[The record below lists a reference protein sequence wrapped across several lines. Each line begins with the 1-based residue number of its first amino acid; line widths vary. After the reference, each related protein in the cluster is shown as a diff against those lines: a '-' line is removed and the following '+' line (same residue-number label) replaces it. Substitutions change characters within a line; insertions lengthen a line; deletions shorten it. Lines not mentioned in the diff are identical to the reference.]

1 MMGLTESLNPAGV
14 EGLATQVLKQGE
26 GLPYSENGSATEQIF
41 SRITIERVLPEIDS
55 GRFPIKRE
63 VGDRLE
69 VSADIFT
76 EGHDA
81 IGAVLRYKEANE
93 SEWHETPM
101 TYLDNDR
108 WVGFVD
114 LTQNSRYQYTIGAYI
129 RPFETWQEEV
139 RKKQGVLPDLT
150 SELLEGEMLLQAA
163 IGQASGSDKNELET
177 WLAKWT
183 TQKDQEGKV
192 SIALNH
198 ELEDL
203 LNRHEQRQG
212 WTLYDRELEVIV
224 DRVRARFGA
233 WYEIFPRSQGTVPGK
248 GATLKDC
255 EARLPY
261 IRDMGFDVLYLTPI
275 HPIGKTNRKGPN
287 NSLHASPNDPGS
299 PYAIGNEDG
308 GFDAI
313 DPSLGTLEDF
323 DHFQKAVREQEME
336 LAMDFA
342 INCSPDHP
350 YVTQHPEWF
359 KTRPDGTIKYAEN
372 PPPNYQGDGHPG
384 VGYGAGRPKAFSP
397 HPHSQS
403 RRGSQDHWG

>member
-1 MMGLTESLNPAGV
+1 
-14 EGLATQVLKQGE
+14 
-26 GLPYSENGSATEQIF
+26 
-41 SRITIERVLPEIDS
+41 
-55 GRFPIKRE
+55 

-163 IGQASGSDKNELET
+163 IGRASGSDKNELET

-203 LNRHEQRQG
+203 LNRYEPRQG
-212 WTLYDRELEVIV
+212 WTIYDRVLEVIV

-233 WYEIFPRSQGTVPGK
+233 WYEIFPRSQGMVPGK

-255 EARLPY
+255 ETRLPY

-275 HPIGKTNRKGPN
+275 HPIGKTNRKG
-287 NSLHASPNDPGS
+287 
-299 PYAIGNEDG
+299 
-308 GFDAI
+308 
-313 DPSLGTLEDF
+313 
-323 DHFQKAVREQEME
+323 RM
-336 LAMDFA
+336 
-342 INCSPDHP
+342 
-350 YVTQHPEWF
+350 
-359 KTRPDGTIKYAEN
+359 
-372 PPPNYQGDGHPG
+372 
-384 VGYGAGRPKAFSP
+384 
-397 HPHSQS
+397 
-403 RRGSQDHWG
+403 